1 MSKFVRK
8 AALDRYPEVAGGH
21 SDPACTHVILT
32 EAEYSK
38 LLRKISDAE
47 QEVRITKDNAG
58 KEIRRAQGEAQRRI
72 EAAEHEAA
80 QKVAAMGKEL
90 AAEKKE
96 SEYQRGL
103 NVTLLRISKER
114 ANADRKLE
122 RKKEHSGYVVTY
134 SAEKECRYKIDRRSW
149 GRALLWETV
158 LQSPYSAEFTGEQAK
173 RQIWEDLFAVY
184 GDEAWKIGRLG
195 IDEEYDGKY
204 EALIDEPEWAVWY
217 ATKNVLLMPEV
228 KLRLNFNVSFWEIV
242 IQHTQ
247 PLGVV
252 PPDMRAR
259 QK

>member
-1 MSKFVRK
+1 MSEFVKKTMMGYREVQGNHE
-8 AALDRYPEVAGGH
+8 DPE
-21 SDPACTHVILT
+21 CTHVILT
-32 EAEYSK
+32 QKEYIKLLQKISSAEYEAREAK
-38 LLRKISDAE
+38 RTME
-47 QEVRITKDNAG
+47 
-58 KEIRRAQGEAQRRI
+58 KEIRDARSG
-72 EAAEHEAA
+72 AEYQVSRVREET
-80 QKVAAMGKEL
+80 GKEL
-90 AAEKKE
+90 ANMQKALGKANLE
-96 SEYQRGL
+96 SEYYRGL
-103 NVTLLRISKER
+103 NENLLRISRER
-114 ANADRKLE
+114 ANADRNLP
-122 RKKEHSGYVVTY
+122 RKKDHTGYVVTY

-173 RQIWEDLFAVY
+173 RQIWEDLFAAY
-184 GDEAWKIGRLG
+184 GDESWKIGRLG